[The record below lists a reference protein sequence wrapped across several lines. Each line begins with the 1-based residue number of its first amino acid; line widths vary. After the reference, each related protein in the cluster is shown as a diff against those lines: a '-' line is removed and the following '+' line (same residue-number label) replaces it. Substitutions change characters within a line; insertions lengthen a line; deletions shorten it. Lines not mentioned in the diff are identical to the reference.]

1 MHEERKKWM
10 LSEMAARIPYGVQVQ
25 YNQKDYNVVG
35 IYKGKLLLEDSEGK
49 SEQAEVTEV
58 YTYLIDAAH
67 IREQSDRDTL
77 VKSILGSDDTK
88 GFIADEFVADEWTLG
103 IHNKNGSELVFNC
116 VTVEDYVKWFYYN
129 QVQLT
134 QIGKGN
140 LSLPVKVTVTPK
152 PY

>member
-1 MHEERKKWM
+1 MHKERKKWM
-10 LSEMAARIPYGVQVQ
+10 LSEMAARIPYGVKVQ

-35 IYKGKLLLEDSEGK
+35 IYKDKLLLEDSDGK
-49 SEQAEVTEV
+49 SEQAEVTEI
-58 YTYLIDAAH
+58 YTYFIDKVH
-67 IREQSDRDTL
+67 IRERSDRDTL

-88 GFIADEFVADEWTLG
+88 GFIADEWTLG
-103 IHNKNGSELVFNC
+103 IHNENGNELVFNGN
-116 VTVEDYVKWFYYN
+116 TVEDYVKWFYYN

-140 LSLPVKVTVTPK
+140 LALPVKVTVTPK

>member
-10 LSEMAARIPYGVQVQ
+10 LSEMAARIPYGVKVQ

-49 SEQAEVTEV
+49 SEQAEVTKV
-58 YTYLIDAAH
+58 YTYFIDRVR

-77 VKSILGSDDTK
+77 VKSVLGSDDIK
-88 GFIADEFVADEWTLG
+88 GFTADEWTLG
-103 IHNKNGSELVFNC
+103 IHNENGSELVFN
-116 VTVEDYVKWFYYN
+116 VNTVEDYIKWFFYN
-129 QVQLT
+129 QVELNP
-134 QIGKGN
+134 IGMGN
-140 LSLPVKVTVTPK
+140 LTLPVKVTVTPK